1 MVRSKK
7 LSFNG
12 PKERVWR
19 LLLLVLIIV
28 AINLLAGF
36 LIDRL
41 GFEVRPSNE
50 NMVHR
55 MIMVSA
61 AIYAGLIA
69 IPFVPGVEV
78 GLALIAMLGSGIVL
92 LVYVCTLLGLTLS
105 FLVGRLVPLAVIIR
119 FVAWLRFSRLK
130 RLLERIEPLSG
141 EERLGFLLEKA
152 PGRML
157 PFLLRHRYIA
167 LALAIN
173 LPGNFLIGGGG
184 GIAMVAG
191 ISRLFTL
198 QGFLLAI
205 GLAVAP
211 VPIAIALFGSGVL
224 G

>member
-1 MVRSKK
+1 MVRRKK

-12 PKERVWR
+12 PKERVSR

-119 FVAWLRFSRLK
+119 FVAWLRFGRLK

-205 GLAVAP
+205 GLAVSP